1 MTRSLYDPDF
11 IKNYF
16 DDFGELEWTR
26 LTNTPA
32 DEIKLHIHAHY
43 LTKHINLGDLVLDVG
58 AGAGRFTQ
66 ILVNLGA
73 TVVVADISKHQLELN
88 QRFANEFNFASG
100 VKDWLQLDIC
110 DMSAFADQSFDAVVC
125 YGNPLG
131 YVFGRRDQAMRE
143 VLRVLKSGGKAL
155 ISVASLWGSIHELLP
170 AILEVDAG
178 KNAEIIRTGDLYFD
192 GTEGLRH
199 RSHLFRAGEFRNF
212 LESYKVSILDLSA
225 SNCVSTVWGE
235 LLNEIRADAVRWNEL
250 LEIELEAC
258 RQSGSLDVGTHLIAV
273 VAKKS

>member
-1 MTRSLYDPDF
+1 LYDPDF

-16 DDFGELEWTR
+16 DDFGEREWTR
-26 LTNTPA
+26 LVNSPA
-32 DEIKLHIHAHY
+32 DEIKLHIHSY
-43 LTKHINLGDLVLDVG
+43 YVTKHIKHGDVVLDIG

-66 ILVNLGA
+66 ILVGLGA

-88 QRFANEFNFASG
+88 QRFANEFNFAPG
-100 VKDWLQLDIC
+100 IRDWLQLDIC
-110 DMSAFADQSFDAVVC
+110 DMSIFENQCFDAVVC

-131 YVFGRRDQAMRE
+131 YVFDRRDQAMGE

-170 AILEVDAG
+170 AILKVDAG
-178 KNAEIIRTGDLYFD
+178 KNAEIIRTGDLYFAD
-192 GTEGLRH
+192 AEGLCH
-199 RSHLFRAGEFRNF
+199 RSHLFRAGKFREF
-212 LESYKVSILDLSA
+212 LESHEVTILDLSA

-235 LLNEIRADAVRWNEL
+235 RLKEIRADAARWNEL

-258 RQSGSLDVGTHLIAV
+258 RQSGSLDMGTHLLAV